1 MKKKIICFVNTNEN
15 LTRIVSQK
23 RELFDE
29 FLKSFGEIYIL
40 NLINLKIFTKK
51 NILDNIYKEKNL
63 DNRIKV
69 VNFITVKNFLDFAK
83 QKKLIIII
91 NGLSKSPSEFL
102 IYYLFKKINASLIM
116 IFDQGVI
123 GTPIFYKTKIKY
135 FLKSFP
141 HFYHKG
147 FYYIWRILTIINFFP
162 KIELLLESNKNYVEA
177 FQNGLSRKFEKKFPF
192 FKISL
197 YRKIL
202 RINSNTYDN
211 YLNYKNQIQQSENKY
226 IVYAD
231 TPIDHFDRVSSEGK
245 VTEDAISA
253 YYKNTCDYL
262 NQLSLMYDKK
272 ILITMHPNKIK
283 EIEKYACMFGK
294 NKNIIIT
301 KKRTIDVILDAE
313 IFVAN
318 SSAAI
323 MHAIIFNKKIIDFQ
337 SKYSGVK
344 YAEIQT
350 GYNKALSLLSINID
364 ESKNL
369 DDKFTLDK
377 KMNESLKNYE
387 KFINERLKYKDG
399 VKSTEQI
406 IQIIKKEFFI

>member
-1 MKKKIICFVNTNEN
+1 MKKKIICFVNTNES
-15 LTRIVSQK
+15 LTRIALQRK
-23 RELFDE
+23 ELFDE

-51 NILDNIYKEKNL
+51 KFFNHVYEEKNL
-63 DNRIKV
+63 DNRIKI
-69 VNFITVKNFLDFAK
+69 VNFITIKSFLDFAK

-116 IFDQGVI
+116 IFDQGAI
-123 GTPIFYKTKIKY
+123 GTPIFYKTKLKY

-141 HFYHKG
+141 HFYQKG

-162 KIELLLESNKNYVEA
+162 KIELLLESNKNYIEA

-192 FKISL
+192 FRISL

-202 RINSNTYDN
+202 RINNNTYDN
-211 YLNYKNQIQQSENKY
+211 YLKYKDKTQQSENQY

-245 VTEDAISA
+245 VTEDTISA
-253 YYKNTCDYL
+253 YYQNTSDYL
-262 NQLSLMYDKK
+262 NQLSLIFDKK
-272 ILITMHPNKIK
+272 VLVTIHPNKIK
-283 EIEKYACMFGK
+283 EIEKYMVMFEK

-301 KKRTIDVILDAE
+301 KKRTIDVIFDAE
-313 IFVAN
+313 VFVAN

-323 MHAIIFNKKIIDFQ
+323 MHAIILNKKIISFH
-337 SKYSGVK
+337 SKYLGEK
-344 YAEIQT
+344 FTEIQE
-350 GYNKALSLLSINID
+350 GYNKALNLLSINID
-364 ESKNL
+364 ESEPL
-369 DDKFTLDK
+369 ESKFTLNE
-377 KMNESLKNYE
+377 KMNKSLKNYE
-387 KFINERLKYKDG
+387 KFINERMKYKDG
-399 VKSTEQI
+399 IKSTEQVA
-406 IQIIKKEFFI
+406 QIIKKEFFI